1 MEQQRGQG
9 GGRQCSG
16 NTEDANKAAG
26 SSWGMT
32 GTGATCTPLHL
43 RKHAPFLGP
52 SLPATH
58 LQSAAVA
65 QVTPQAL
72 ECAA

>member
-1 MEQQRGQG
+1 MEQQRSQG
-9 GGRQCSG
+9 GGRQRSG
-16 NTEDANKAAG
+16 NTEAANKAAG

-43 RKHAPFLGP
+43 RKPAPFLGP

-58 LQSAAVA
+58 LQPAAVA